1 MFSPEKILQDYFGY
15 KTFRPLQREI
25 IEHTLSG
32 QDSLVIMPT
41 GGGKS
46 ICFQIPSLGLKHV
59 TVVVSPL
66 ISLMKDQVD
75 ALHVN
80 GIKAAFYNSSL
91 SEFEKS
97 QLIED
102 CASNQIKLLYIS
114 PESLLHAVR
123 TWLRKIP
130 VSLLVVD
137 EAHCVSMWGHDFRPE
152 YQQIHHLREVFPD
165 APMMAVTAT
174 ADKITRRD
182 IAEKLAL
189 RNYQLF
195 LASFQRPNLRLNVR
209 SQVAKQKKEKE
220 ILAFIRD
227 HEGESGI
234 YYCLSRKETEEW
246 SAFFNNHGIAS
257 RYYHAGMAA
266 AEREKVQDGF
276 IRDEYTVICAT
287 IAFGMGIDKSNV
299 RWIIH
304 NNLPKNIE
312 GYYQEIG
319 RAGRD
324 GLPSETILY
333 YNYRDVVLLNDFIK
347 DSEFKE
353 VYQEKIKRMLHYA
366 EASTCRRNIVLSYFG
381 ETITENC
388 GNCDNCLSPP
398 TLFDG
403 TILAQKALSA
413 VSRAHE
419 QVGINLL
426 IGILRGADTLEIHEK
441 KLNLVKTYGAGKEH
455 SFVEWQH
462 YINQLINQGALEIA
476 YDQHLHLKLT
486 HLSAEVLKGTQT
498 IWLAAYKERTVEK
511 KTERSKPSNRS
522 ADEQLLDE
530 LKNWRKQIAAEN
542 KVPAY
547 VIFHDSTLTEIAAR
561 KPQNAKELLE
571 IQGMGQTKFERFG
584 TTLLEIVAALNQ
596 APKKD
601 KRSTFEQTFDLYQQ
615 GLTVSEIAAARQ
627 MSEHTIY
634 GHLARLYEEG
644 RAVNLNQFVSEYEV
658 SKVKEVRKKLNHTNQ
673 LKPIFDAL
681 NGELDYRKIGLALT
695 ILAGQV

>member
-46 ICFQIPSLGLKHV
+46 ICFQIPSLGFEHITL
-59 TVVVSPL
+59 VVSPL

-75 ALHVN
+75 ALHAN
-80 GIKAAFYNSSL
+80 GIKAAFFNSSL

-97 QLIED
+97 QLMDD
-102 CASNQIKLLYIS
+102 CAGNRIKLLYMS
-114 PESLLHAVR
+114 PESLLHAVK

-152 YQQIHHLREVFPD
+152 YQLIHHLREVFPD

-182 IAEKLAL
+182 IAEKLGL

-195 LASFQRPNLRLNVR
+195 LASFQRSNLKLSVR
-209 SQVAKQKKEKE
+209 SQVAKNKKEKE
-220 ILAFIRD
+220 IVEFIRER
-227 HEGESGI
+227 EGESGI

-246 SAFFNNHGIAS
+246 SAFFNSNGISS
-257 RYYHAGMAA
+257 RFYHAGMAA

-324 GLPSETILY
+324 GLPSDTILY

-403 TILAQKALSA
+403 SVLAQKALSA

-419 QVGINLL
+419 AVGINLL
-426 IGILRGADTLEIHEK
+426 VNILRGADTLEIHEK

-455 SFVEWQH
+455 SFAEWQH
-462 YINQLINQGALEIA
+462 FINQLINQGVLEIA
-476 YDQHLHLKLT
+476 YDNHLHLKLT
-486 HLSAEVLKGTQT
+486 DLSGRVLKGDQK
-498 IWLAAYKERTVEK
+498 INLAALKERVAEK
-511 KTERSKPSNRS
+511 KSERKQKSSLT
-522 ADEQLLDE
+522 ADEQILEE
-530 LKNWRKQIAAEN
+530 LKVWRKQIAAEN

-561 KPQNAKELLE
+561 KPQNSKELLE
-571 IQGMGQTKFERFG
+571 VQGMGQTKFERFG
-584 TTLLEIVAALNQ
+584 NTILEIVASFNDS
-596 APKKD
+596 PKKD
-601 KRSTFEQTFDLYQQ
+601 KRSTFEQTFELYQQ
-615 GLTVSEIAAARQ
+615 GLTVEEMAVNRQ
-627 MSEHTIY
+627 MTENTIY

-644 RAVNLNQFVSEYEV
+644 KPVNLHQFVSEFEV
-658 SKVKEVRKKLNHTNQ
+658 SKVKEARKKLNHTNQ
-673 LKPIFDAL
+673 LKPIFDEL
-681 NGELDYRKIGLALT
+681 NGEMDYRKIGLALS
-695 ILAGQV
+695 ILAGQI

>member
-1 MFSPEKILQDYFGY
+1 MFSPEKILQEYFGY
-15 KTFRPLQREI
+15 KSFRPLQREI

-46 ICFQIPSLGLKHV
+46 ICFQIPSLGLEHL
-59 TVVVSPL
+59 TLVVSPL

-75 ALHVN
+75 ALHAN

-102 CASNQIKLLYIS
+102 CATNQLKLLYIS
-114 PESLLHAVR
+114 PESLIHVVKS
-123 TWLRKIP
+123 WLRKLP

-182 IAEKLAL
+182 IAEKLGL
-189 RNYQLF
+189 RNYELF
-195 LASFQRPNLRLNVR
+195 LASFQRPNLKLSVR
-209 SQVAKQKKEKE
+209 SQVAKNKKEKE
-220 ILAFIRD
+220 ILEFIR
-227 HEGESGI
+227 ERQGESGI
-234 YYCLSRKETEEW
+234 YYCLSRRETEEW
-246 SAFFNNHGIAS
+246 SAFFNSNGVSS
-257 RYYHAGMAA
+257 RFYHAGMASS
-266 AEREKVQDGF
+266 EREKVQDGF
-276 IRDEYTVICAT
+276 IRDEYSVICAT

-324 GLPSETILY
+324 GLPSDTVLY

-353 VYQEKIKRMLHYA
+353 VYQEKIKRILHYA
-366 EASTCRRNIVLSYFG
+366 EASSCRRNIVLSYFG

-388 GNCDNCLSPP
+388 GNCDNCLDPP
-398 TLFDG
+398 SLFDG
-403 TILAQKALSA
+403 TVLAQKALSA
-413 VSRAHE
+413 VSRSHE
-419 QVGINLL
+419 SVGINLL
-426 IGILRGADTLEIHEK
+426 IGILRGADTMEIHEK
-441 KLNLVKTYGAGKEH
+441 NFHLIKTYGAGKDY

-462 YINQLINQGALEIA
+462 FINQMINQGVFEIA

-486 HLSAEVLKGTQT
+486 NLSGEILRGAQKINLSAFQ
-498 IWLAAYKERTVEK
+498 ERK
-511 KTERSKPSNRS
+511 QERKSERKQKSS
-522 ADEQLLDE
+522 LSSDEQLLAE
-530 LKNWRKQIAAEN
+530 LKNWRKQIAIEN

-547 VIFHDSTLTEIAAR
+547 VIFHDSTLTEVASR
-561 KPQNAKELLE
+561 KPQNSKELLE

-584 TTLLEIVAALNQ
+584 ETILEIVQ
-596 APKKD
+596 AFNPVAKKD
-601 KRSTFEQTFDLYQQ
+601 KRSTFEITFELYEQN
-615 GLTVSEIAAARQ
+615 LTVEEIAAARQ
-627 MSEHTIY
+627 MSETTIY
-634 GHLARLYEEG
+634 GHLARLHEAG
-644 RAVNLNQFVSEYEV
+644 KPVNLNKFVSEYEV
-658 SKVKEVRKKLNHTNQ
+658 NKVKEARKKLNNSHQ
-673 LKPIFDAL
+673 LKPIFEEL
-681 NGELDYRKIGLALT
+681 NGEVDYRKIGLALS